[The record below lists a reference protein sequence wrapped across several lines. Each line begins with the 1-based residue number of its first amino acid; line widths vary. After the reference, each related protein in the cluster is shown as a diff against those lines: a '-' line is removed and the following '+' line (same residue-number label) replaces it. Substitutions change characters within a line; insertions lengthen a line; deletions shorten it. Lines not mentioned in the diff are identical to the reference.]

1 MRISTLIA
9 VAAASACVLAGP
21 LAYGRR
27 AVLGARP
34 AITPSAT
41 PAPVSAS
48 PVFVAA
54 PVSAVPSPVAL
65 ASTPAFDLGRWE
77 LRPRGGGAVQQICVV
92 NIDRLLRLRHDAIGG
107 CEQFALRAPSGQTTV
122 QYTCRGRGYGR
133 THLRFETARLVQ
145 LDTQGVLDGLPF
157 EMSAEARR
165 IGDCTS

>member
-1 MRISTLIA
+1 MRISTMIA
-9 VAAASACVLAGP
+9 VAAAAACVLAGP

-27 AVLGARP
+27 AGTATGP
-34 AITPSAT
+34 AAT
-41 PAPVSAS
+41 PAPISAA
-48 PVFVAA
+48 V
-54 PVSAVPSPVAL
+54 PVSAVSPAVAPP
-65 ASTPAFDLGRWE
+65 AAPTSTPAFDLGRWE
-77 LRPRGGGAVQQICVV
+77 LRPRGGGAAQQICVV
-92 NIDRLLRLRHDAIGG
+92 NIDRLLRLRHEAIGG

-145 LDTQGVLDGLPF
+145 LDTRGVLDGLPF